1 MKNDRVAVY
10 PGTFDPITFGHLDII
25 ERAVKLFDKV
35 IVAIAVNKNKS
46 ALFDVDERKMM
57 IEKSITHLN
66 NVEVVTFQGLSARFS
81 EKMKAIALIRGL
93 RAVSDFEYEFQMAL
107 INRKIGKNT
116 ETVFLMPTEKN
127 TYLSSSV
134 VREIA
139 SFHGDVSHFVPE
151 YVKLRLEEKFK
162 K

>member
-10 PGTFDPITFGHLDII
+10 PGTFDPITYGHLDII

-46 ALFDVDERKMM
+46 ALFDVDERKIM
-57 IEKSITHLN
+57 IEKSIAHLN
-66 NVEVVTFQGLSARFS
+66 NVDVVTFQGLSARFS

-139 SFHGDVSHFVPE
+139 SFHGDVTHFVPD
-151 YVKLRLEEKFK
+151 YVQIKLKEKFK

>member
-1 MKNDRVAVY
+1 MKNKRVAVY
-10 PGTFDPITFGHLDII
+10 PGTFDPITYGHLDII

-46 ALFDVDERKMM
+46 ALFDVDERKIM
-57 IEKSITHLN
+57 IEKSITHLE

-81 EKMKAIALIRGL
+81 EKMNAIALIRGL

-107 INRKIGKNT
+107 INRKIGRNT

-151 YVKLRLEEKFK
+151 YVQFKLEEKFK
-162 K
+162 I